1 MLCRSQPSSFT
12 KHQAVFLI
20 LSFLPD
26 ITLGGILSLAS
37 PAWPCLPPPPSTS
50 TSGSI
55 PPPSTPTCG
64 GRVHRPLTNRAGARP
79 QVRQETPHA
88 FWEQQVAHLGKCTLG
103 SSLFPKLLL

>member
-26 ITLGGILSLAS
+26 ITLGGILFPAPLPGPAS
-37 PAWPCLPPPPSTS
+37 HLHLPPPPLA
-50 TSGSI
+50 
-55 PPPSTPTCG
+55 PSLQPLLPVVAEFTDLSPTG
-64 GRVHRPLTNRAGARP
+64 LGARP